1 MPVRVVFGLFEFI
14 SNSQKPLRPSAT
26 QRMESLAKLEVSSSK
41 ASRSAR
47 LTRKTK
53 TLWRNLFTGSKLSV
67 KITKAVSM
75 TRWDKV
81 LKKRV
86 PMKMILLDVESDE
99 GFKILTER
107 GKVKLGCE
115 VFPLEV
121 FKPRER
127 LPSRCFKCQRLG
139 HVAKFCKGDETCMR
153 CSEKVTDENKAI
165 RNGTV

>member
-1 MPVRVVFGLFEFI
+1 MHCRHPDV
-14 SNSQKPLRPSAT
+14 
-26 QRMESLAKLEVSSSK
+26 MEKLVD
-41 ASRSAR
+41 
-47 LTRKTK
+47 
-53 TLWRNLFTGSKLSV
+53 WFQIQNSV
-67 KITKAVSM
+67 KITKAMRM
-75 TRWDKV
+75 TTWDKV

-121 FKPRER
+121 LKPRER
-127 LPSRCFKCQRLG
+127 LPPSCFKCQRLG

-153 CSEKVTDENKAI
+153 CSEKVTDENK
-165 RNGTV
+165 TMMMMMVY